1 MPAGDSMKASN
12 INLIF
17 GDTTITNLT
26 ILPLVD
32 ERENPSPV
40 RPSVQLT
47 HYAMP
52 AVAGRNLKRRQK
64 ATRRYRV

>member
-17 GDTTITNLT
+17 GDTNLT

-40 RPSVQLT
+40 RPSVQVT